1 MASRGRRP
9 ARQLP
14 VVGYLS
20 GLAEEADR
28 PVVAGYRRGL
38 GEQGYVEGR
47 NVKILYR
54 HADRQLDHFQ
64 SLAED
69 LVRNRVSVICV
80 GGVPP
85 RSLEAAKAASAM
97 TPFVFLTGV
106 DPVQS
111 GLVASLNRPGGSA
124 TGATF
129 LTVELAA
136 KRLELLH
143 EVAPAVTSIGI
154 LTLPGAAPV
163 IAQAESAARTLGVR
177 LAVATPAM
185 PDEIDGAIASLI
197 AQGIGALD
205 IGGGPLFFMTAPQ
218 LVALAA
224 RHKLPSIYAFR
235 QAVQVGGLMS
245 YGANIADAA
254 RIAGNYTGLILK
266 GEKPSDLPV
275 QQSTRIEMVLNLR
288 TAKALGIEA
297 PTATLLRATEVIE

>member
-1 MASRGRRP
+1 MRRRDFVAGLGAAAWP
-9 ARQLP
+9 LAAGAQPRQLP

-20 GLAEEADR
+20 GLTEEADR
-28 PVVAGYRRGL
+28 PVVAGYHRGL

-47 NVKILYR
+47 NVEILYR

-163 IAQAESAARTLGVR
+163 IAQAEAQRVPLGFVWRWQLQPYRARSMALLQALSHKGSVR
-177 LAVATPAM
+177 STSV
-185 PDEIDGAIASLI
+185 EGR
-197 AQGIGALD
+197 
-205 IGGGPLFFMTAPQ
+205 FF
-218 LVALAA
+218 
-224 RHKLPSIYAFR
+224 S
-235 QAVQVGGLMS
+235 
-245 YGANIADAA
+245 
-254 RIAGNYTGLILK
+254 
-266 GEKPSDLPV
+266 
-275 QQSTRIEMVLNLR
+275 
-288 TAKALGIEA
+288 
-297 PTATLLRATEVIE
+297 